1 MEPIY
6 HFEYTETEK
15 TFQDMYLMFYQSRS
29 GYGYKLTIFFMG
41 LLILFMQVSP
51 DPSILTP
58 KYIIQAAVIWALAF
72 LLGFLGNKYIYSGF
86 NRKNAVKSGT
96 EAYTQRI
103 EKRGTELH
111 VSIDCY
117 EEEFVVSFQEKQEQ
131 HTYHEVTRLMET
143 STMFGTVVG
152 GVRGQKKM
160 VSFPKEALK
169 GADVDGFR
177 RFMAAKCT
185 NVAGGFKELKV

>member
-1 MEPIY
+1 
-6 HFEYTETEK
+6 
-15 TFQDMYLMFYQSRS
+15 
-29 GYGYKLTIFFMG
+29 
-41 LLILFMQVSP
+41 MQVSP
-51 DPSILTP
+51 DPSIVTP
-58 KYIIQAAVIWALAF
+58 KYIIQVAVIWALAF
-72 LLGFLGNKYIYSGF
+72 LLGFLGNKYIYAGF
-86 NRKNAVKSGT
+86 NRKNAVKSGA
-96 EAYTQRI
+96 EAYAQRV

-131 HTYHEVTRLMET
+131 HTYQEITRLMET
-143 STMFGTVVG
+143 SSMFGTVVG